1 MGLILKVIGMKSIKE
16 NPIKSVFSHC
26 PVCGDVTE
34 REVKFP
40 VFDGRGTMINKK
52 VSIMC
57 TCRKKEQEEQEEY
70 QKKIDTMRTI
80 ESLRRLSLM
89 DAKLLNANLSNF
101 IERDDN
107 TRLLKIIKNYIIN
120 FEKMYKEN
128 QGLLL
133 WGAVGTGKSYAA
145 ATIANELLER
155 MTSVVMTSFIK
166 ILKEV
171 GKFDEDSWDIEEINN
186 AKLLI
191 IDDLGAER
199 GTDYALE
206 QVYDII
212 DSRYRSN
219 KPIILTTNL
228 TIEQMK
234 GCPDIRY
241 NRIYDRIFEMCYP
254 VKVSGISWRKRD
266 AAIRYENTRK
276 ILEEDI
282 NADERYRDSIKL

>member
-1 MGLILKVIGMKSIKE
+1 MNQNKVIIKDGIPYC
-16 NPIKSVFSHC
+16 N
-26 PVCGDVTE
+26 VCGDVIE
-34 REVKFP
+34 KEVKFP

-70 QKKIDTMRTI
+70 QKKIDAMRTV

-89 DAKLLNANLSNF
+89 DAKLSNANLSTF

-107 TRLLKIIKNYIIN
+107 ARLLKVIKNYIFN

-266 AAIRYENTRK
+266 AAMRYENTRK

-282 NADERYRDSIKL
+282 NAYERYRDSIKL